1 MIKVNKE
8 ERIKLANIYNTE
20 GKAKMYE
27 LLREKYLIN
36 NPSQAF
42 ASMKRH
48 LIFFMMKN

>member
-36 NPSQAF
+36 NPV
-42 ASMKRH
+42 KT
-48 LIFFMMKN
+48 LPDYLY